1 MKLEDKLLSLRKQQG
16 LTQLELA
23 EALHI
28 SRQAI
33 SKWETGEAEPSLEN
47 LKSLSQIY
55 HISLD
60 ELLGEGKL
68 PEPKAPPEDQPP
80 VQPPQAEPKEETDG
94 DPPAAELA
102 GEEVPPGEISKPSS
116 KRRRVLTAVLLGWAA
131 VLSIGIVA
139 GYLWWNSQPAQQFAR
154 WNVAPSEN
162 PDPGSLWLTINTIG
176 VDADGSGW
184 IDYVLYNDGDEVDYW
199 GSHETYGDCWVDYYY
214 EGNWHEVYPNP
225 SVVPMSAGSLNPLE
239 PGQQQQL
246 VEDLPAKTLAMPGR
260 YRFCVENVG
269 YVEFALF
276 ENGRFYDVLIGKGQ
290 QFW

>member
-1 MKLEDKLLSLRKQQG
+1 MKLEEKLLSLRKKQG
-16 LTQLELA
+16 LTQMELA
-23 EALHI
+23 QALRV

-33 SKWETGEAEPSLEN
+33 SKWETGEATPSLEN
-47 LKSLSQIY
+47 LKSLCQLYQIP
-55 HISLD
+55 LD
-60 ELLGEGKL
+60 ELLGEG
-68 PEPKAPPEDQPP
+68 QPP

-102 GEEVPPGEISKPSS
+102 GEKVPPGEISKPSS

-154 WNVAPSEN
+154 WSVAPSEN

-199 GSHETYGDCWVDYYY
+199 GSHEMYGDCWVDYYY

-246 VEDLPAKTLAMPGR
+246 VEDFPAKTLAMPGQ

-276 ENGRFYDVLIGKGQ
+276 ENGDVLVGKSLNG
-290 QFW
+290 

>member
-60 ELLGEGKL
+60 ELLGDGKL

-80 VQPPQAEPKEETDG
+80 VQPPQEEPKEETDG
-94 DPPAAELA
+94 EPPAAVSA
-102 GEEVPPGEISKPSS
+102 GEEAPPQKPP
-116 KRRRVLTAVLLGWAA
+116 RRKKVMAALLLGWAA

-139 GYLWWNSQPAQQFAR
+139 GYLWWNSQPAQQFLY
-154 WNVAPSEN
+154 WNEGEASSSPIS
-162 PDPGSLWLTINTIG
+162 PGISLDVSVTRFS
-176 VDADGSGW
+176 DGSGSIAYTLQNNTDEPYLFSKWVW
-184 IDYVLYNDGDEVDYW
+184 IDYKYQGKYHCI
-199 GSHETYGDCWVDYYY
+199 SHEPGYTRIIPLSSTGGGTTIDPGETWSDTV
-214 EGNWHEVYPNP
+214 
-225 SVVPMSAGSLNPLE
+225 SLRS
-239 PGQQQQL
+239 
-246 VEDLPAKTLAMPGR
+246 KTLALPGQ
-260 YRFCVENVG
+260 YRFCVENIG
-269 YVEFALF
+269 FVEFAVF
-276 ENGRFYDVLIGKGQ
+276 EDGDVLVGKSLNG
-290 QFW
+290 

>member
-33 SKWETGEAEPSLEN
+33 SKWETGEATPSLEN
-47 LKSLSQIY
+47 LKSLSQLY
-55 HISLD
+55 QVPLGQ
-60 ELLGEGKL
+60 LLG
-68 PEPKAPPEDQPP
+68 EDQPP
-80 VQPPQAEPKEETDG
+80 VQPPQAEPKEKTDG
-94 DPPAAELA
+94 DSPAAVSA
-102 GEEVPPGEISKPSS
+102 GEEAPPQKPP
-116 KRRRVLTAVLLGWAA
+116 RRKKVMAALLLGWAA

-154 WNVAPSEN
+154 WSVSPSEN
-162 PDPGSLWLTINTIG
+162 PTPGGLWLTINTIG

-199 GSHETYGDCWVDYYY
+199 GSHEMYGDCWVDYYY

>member
-33 SKWETGEAEPSLEN
+33 SKWETGEATPSLEN
-47 LKSLSQIY
+47 LKSLSQLY
-55 HISLD
+55 QVPLGQ
-60 ELLGEGKL
+60 LLG
-68 PEPKAPPEDQPP
+68 EDQPP

-102 GEEVPPGEISKPSS
+102 REEVPPGEISKPSS

-154 WNVAPSEN
+154 WSVAPSEN

-176 VDADGSGW
+176 VDAHGSGW

-199 GSHETYGDCWVDYYY
+199 GSHEMYGDCWVDYYY

-225 SVVPMSAGSLNPLE
+225 SVVPMSAGSLNSLE

>member
-33 SKWETGEAEPSLEN
+33 SKWETGEATPSLEN
-47 LKSLSQIY
+47 LKSLSQLY
-55 HISLD
+55 QVPLGQ
-60 ELLGEGKL
+60 LLG
-68 PEPKAPPEDQPP
+68 EDQPP

-139 GYLWWNSQPAQQFAR
+139 GYLWWNSQPAQRFLY
-154 WNVAPSEN
+154 WNEGEASSSPIS
-162 PDPGSLWLTINTIG
+162 PGISLDVSVTRFS
-176 VDADGSGW
+176 DGSGSIAYTLQNNTSDTFYFSKWVW
-184 IDYVLYNDGDEVDYW
+184 IDYKYQGKYHCI
-199 GSHETYGDCWVDYYY
+199 SI
-214 EGNWHEVYPNP
+214 
-225 SVVPMSAGSLNPLE
+225 E
-239 PGQQQQL
+239 PGSKRFI
-246 VEDLPAKTLAMPGR
+246 PASGRGAATFFIDPGETWSNTVSLRSKTLALPGQ
-260 YRFCVENVG
+260 YRFCVENIGFVK
-269 YVEFALF
+269 FAVF
-276 ENGRFYDVLIGKGQ
+276 EDGDVLVGKSLNG
-290 QFW
+290 

>member
-33 SKWETGEAEPSLEN
+33 SKWETGEATPSLEN
-47 LKSLSQIY
+47 LKSLSQLY
-55 HISLD
+55 QVPLGQ
-60 ELLGEGKL
+60 LLG
-68 PEPKAPPEDQPP
+68 EDQPP
-80 VQPPQAEPKEETDG
+80 VQPPQAEPKEKTDG
-94 DPPAAELA
+94 DSPAAVSA
-102 GEEVPPGEISKPSS
+102 GEEAPPQKPP
-116 KRRRVLTAVLLGWAA
+116 RRKKVMAALLLGWAA

-154 WNVAPSEN
+154 WSVSPSEN
-162 PDPGSLWLTINTIG
+162 PTPGGLWLTINTIG

-199 GSHETYGDCWVDYYY
+199 GSHEMYGDCWVDYYY

-290 QFW
+290 GVF

>member
-94 DPPAAELA
+94 DPPADSL
-102 GEEVPPGEISKPSS
+102 PPGRKPRPTSRH
-116 KRRRVLTAVLLGWAA
+116 RREKVLAASASLGSGGGGAVHWPG
-131 VLSIGIVA
+131 GVA
-139 GYLWWNSQPAQQFAR
+139 TWWWNCQPAQQFA
-154 WNVAPSEN
+154 
-162 PDPGSLWLTINTIG
+162 
-176 VDADGSGW
+176 
-184 IDYVLYNDGDEVDYW
+184 
-199 GSHETYGDCWVDYYY
+199 
-214 EGNWHEVYPNP
+214 
-225 SVVPMSAGSLNPLE
+225 
-239 PGQQQQL
+239 
-246 VEDLPAKTLAMPGR
+246 
-260 YRFCVENVG
+260 
-269 YVEFALF
+269 
-276 ENGRFYDVLIGKGQ
+276 
-290 QFW
+290 

>member
-80 VQPPQAEPKEETDG
+80 VQPPQEEPKEETNG
-94 DPPAAELA
+94 GESLASQATSANQRILPFVALGVVAAL
-102 GEEVPPGEISKPSS
+102 
-116 KRRRVLTAVLLGWAA
+116 LLG
-131 VLSIGIVA
+131 LVA
-139 GYLWWNSQPAQQFAR
+139 FLWWWNLPAQQFSY
-154 WNVAPSEN
+154 WHKTPSER
-162 PDPGSLWLTINTIG
+162 PTQGGLCFVVDTITVN
-176 VDADGSGW
+176 ADGSGN
-184 IDYVLYNDGDEVDYW
+184 ISYILYNNGSEVDYW
-199 GSHETYGDCWVDYYY
+199 GAGRSGGIGDCWVDYCY
-214 EGNWHEVYPNP
+214 EENWYQVSP
-225 SVVPMSAGSLNPLE
+225 SPTSIPLGVFSLNSVE
-239 PGQQQQL
+239 PGQL
-246 VEDLPAKTLAMPGR
+246 KSSTESLPAGTLAMPGR

>member
-80 VQPPQAEPKEETDG
+80 VQPPQEEPKEETNG
-94 DPPAAELA
+94 GESLASQATSANQRILPFVALGVVAAL
-102 GEEVPPGEISKPSS
+102 
-116 KRRRVLTAVLLGWAA
+116 LLG
-131 VLSIGIVA
+131 LVA
-139 GYLWWNSQPAQQFAR
+139 FLWWWNLPAQQFSY
-154 WNVAPSEN
+154 WSEEPSGH
-162 PDPGSLWLTINTIG
+162 PDQNG
-176 VDADGSGW
+176 VDLFMEVTRNADGSGY
-184 IDYVLYNDGDEVDYW
+184 IDYTLTNNTQLVKSCSKVR
-199 GSHETYGDCWVDYYY
+199 WVDYYY
-214 EGNWHEVYPNP
+214 QGEYHGISESQVLPL
-225 SVVPMSAGSLNPLE
+225 SAMSSLYVLE
-239 PGQQQQL
+239 PGEY
-246 VEDLPAKTLAMPGR
+246 VSEVVVFPAGTFNRPGR
-260 YRFCVENVG
+260 YRFCSKDVGDIEFAVFEDG
-269 YVEFALF
+269 YVLVGSGASWM
-276 ENGRFYDVLIGKGQ
+276 GGTM
-290 QFW
+290 

>member
-80 VQPPQAEPKEETDG
+80 VQPPQEEPKEKTDG
-94 DPPAAELA
+94 EPPAAVSA
-102 GEEVPPGEISKPSS
+102 GEEAPPQKPP
-116 KRRRVLTAVLLGWAA
+116 RRKKVVTALLLGWAA
-131 VLSIGIVA
+131 VLSIGIAA
-139 GYLWWNSQPAQQFAR
+139 GYLWWNSQPAQQFSY
-154 WNVAPSEN
+154 WHKTPSER
-162 PDPGSLWLTINTIG
+162 PTQGGLCFVVDTITVN
-176 VDADGSGW
+176 ADGSGN
-184 IDYVLYNDGDEVDYW
+184 ISYILYNNGSEVDYW
-199 GSHETYGDCWVDYYY
+199 GAGRSGGIGDCWVDYCY
-214 EGNWHEVYPNP
+214 EDNWYQVSP
-225 SVVPMSAGSLNPLE
+225 SPTSIPLGVFSLNSVEPSQLE
-239 PGQQQQL
+239 SST
-246 VEDLPAKTLAMPGR
+246 DSLPAGTLAMPGR

>member
-80 VQPPQAEPKEETDG
+80 VQPPQEEPKEKTDG
-94 DPPAAELA
+94 EPPAAVSA
-102 GEEVPPGEISKPSS
+102 GEEAPP
-116 KRRRVLTAVLLGWAA
+116 
-131 VLSIGIVA
+131 
-139 GYLWWNSQPAQQFAR
+139 Q
-154 WNVAPSEN
+154 
-162 PDPGSLWLTINTIG
+162 
-176 VDADGSGW
+176 
-184 IDYVLYNDGDEVDYW
+184 
-199 GSHETYGDCWVDYYY
+199 
-214 EGNWHEVYPNP
+214 
-225 SVVPMSAGSLNPLE
+225 
-239 PGQQQQL
+239 
-246 VEDLPAKTLAMPGR
+246 
-260 YRFCVENVG
+260 
-269 YVEFALF
+269 
-276 ENGRFYDVLIGKGQ
+276 
-290 QFW
+290 

>member
-33 SKWETGEAEPSLEN
+33 SKWETGEATPSLEN
-47 LKSLSQIY
+47 LKSLSQLY
-55 HISLD
+55 QVPLGQ
-60 ELLGEGKL
+60 LLG
-68 PEPKAPPEDQPP
+68 EDQPP

-102 GEEVPPGEISKPSS
+102 GEKVPPGEISKPSS

-154 WNVAPSEN
+154 WSVAPSEN

-199 GSHETYGDCWVDYYY
+199 GSHEMYGDCWVDYYY

-246 VEDLPAKTLAMPGR
+246 VEDFPAKTLAMPGR

-290 QFW
+290 GVF

>member
-80 VQPPQAEPKEETDG
+80 VQPPQEEPKEKTDG
-94 DPPAAELA
+94 EPPAAELA
-102 GEEVPPGEISKPSS
+102 GEEVPSQKPPAA
-116 KRRRVLTAVLLGWAA
+116 KR
-131 VLSIGIVA
+131 
-139 GYLWWNSQPAQQFAR
+139 
-154 WNVAPSEN
+154 
-162 PDPGSLWLTINTIG
+162 
-176 VDADGSGW
+176 
-184 IDYVLYNDGDEVDYW
+184 
-199 GSHETYGDCWVDYYY
+199 
-214 EGNWHEVYPNP
+214 
-225 SVVPMSAGSLNPLE
+225 
-239 PGQQQQL
+239 
-246 VEDLPAKTLAMPGR
+246 
-260 YRFCVENVG
+260 
-269 YVEFALF
+269 
-276 ENGRFYDVLIGKGQ
+276 
-290 QFW
+290 

>member
-33 SKWETGEAEPSLEN
+33 SKWETGEATPSLEN
-47 LKSLSQIY
+47 LKSLSQLY
-55 HISLD
+55 QVPLGQ
-60 ELLGEGKL
+60 LLG
-68 PEPKAPPEDQPP
+68 EDQPP

>member
-33 SKWETGEAEPSLEN
+33 SKWETGEATPSLEN
-47 LKSLSQIY
+47 LKSLSQLY
-55 HISLD
+55 QVPLGQ
-60 ELLGEGKL
+60 LLG
-68 PEPKAPPEDQPP
+68 EDQPP

-102 GEEVPPGEISKPSS
+102 GEKVPPGEISKPSS

-154 WNVAPSEN
+154 WSVAPSEN

-199 GSHETYGDCWVDYYY
+199 GSHEMYGDCWVDYYY

>member
-33 SKWETGEAEPSLEN
+33 SKWETGEATPSLEN
-47 LKSLSQIY
+47 LKSLSQLY
-55 HISLD
+55 QVPLGQ
-60 ELLGEGKL
+60 LLG
-68 PEPKAPPEDQPP
+68 EDQPP
-80 VQPPQAEPKEETDG
+80 VQPPQAEPKEKIDG

-102 GEEVPPGEISKPSS
+102 GEEVPSREVSKPNS

-154 WNVAPSEN
+154 WSVAPSEN

-199 GSHETYGDCWVDYYY
+199 GSHEMYGDCWVDYYY
-214 EGNWHEVYPNP
+214 EGNWHEVFPNP
-225 SVVPMSAGSLNPLE
+225 SVVPMSAGSLNSLE

-246 VEDLPAKTLAMPGR
+246 VEDFPAKTLAMPGR

-290 QFW
+290 GVF

>member
-23 EALHI
+23 QALHI

-33 SKWETGEAEPSLEN
+33 SKWETGEATPSLEN
-47 LKSLSQIY
+47 LKSLSQLY
-55 HISLD
+55 QVPLGQ
-60 ELLGEGKL
+60 LLG
-68 PEPKAPPEDQPP
+68 EDQPP

-154 WNVAPSEN
+154 WSVSPSEN
-162 PDPGSLWLTINTIG
+162 PTPGGLWLTINTIG

-199 GSHETYGDCWVDYYY
+199 GSHEMYGDCWVDYYY

-246 VEDLPAKTLAMPGR
+246 VEDFPAKTLAMPGR

-290 QFW
+290 GVF

>member
-33 SKWETGEAEPSLEN
+33 SKWETGEATPSLEN
-47 LKSLSQIY
+47 LKSLSQLY
-55 HISLD
+55 QVPLGQ
-60 ELLGEGKL
+60 LLG
-68 PEPKAPPEDQPP
+68 EDQPP
-80 VQPPQAEPKEETDG
+80 VQPPQAEPKEKTDG
-94 DPPAAELA
+94 DSPAAVSA
-102 GEEVPPGEISKPSS
+102 GEEAPPQKPP
-116 KRRRVLTAVLLGWAA
+116 RRKKVMAALLLGWAA

-154 WNVAPSEN
+154 WSVAPSEN

-199 GSHETYGDCWVDYYY
+199 GSHEMYGDCWVDYYY

-246 VEDLPAKTLAMPGR
+246 VEDFPAKTLAMPGQ

-290 QFW
+290 GVF

>member
-33 SKWETGEAEPSLEN
+33 SKWETGEATPSLEN
-47 LKSLSQIY
+47 LKSLSQLY
-55 HISLD
+55 QVPLGQ
-60 ELLGEGKL
+60 LLG
-68 PEPKAPPEDQPP
+68 EDQPP

-94 DPPAAELA
+94 DPPAAVSA
-102 GEEVPPGEISKPSS
+102 GEEAPPQKPP
-116 KRRRVLTAVLLGWAA
+116 RRKKVMAALLLGWAA

-154 WNVAPSEN
+154 WSVAPSEN

-199 GSHETYGDCWVDYYY
+199 GSHEMYGDCWVDYYY

-246 VEDLPAKTLAMPGR
+246 VEDFPAKTLAMPGR

-290 QFW
+290 GVF

>member
-33 SKWETGEAEPSLEN
+33 SKWETGEATPSLEN
-47 LKSLSQIY
+47 LKSLSQLY
-55 HISLD
+55 QVPLGQ
-60 ELLGEGKL
+60 LLG
-68 PEPKAPPEDQPP
+68 EDQPP
-80 VQPPQAEPKEETDG
+80 VQLPQEESKEKTDG
-94 DPPAAELA
+94 DSPAAVSA
-102 GEEVPPGEISKPSS
+102 GEEAPPQKPP
-116 KRRRVLTAVLLGWAA
+116 RRKKVMAALLLGWAA

-139 GYLWWNSQPAQQFAR
+139 GYLWWNSQPAQQFTR
-154 WNVAPSEN
+154 WSVAPSEN
-162 PDPGSLWLTINTIG
+162 PDPGSLWLAINTIG

-184 IDYVLYNDGDEVDYW
+184 IDYVLYNDGDKVDYW
-199 GSHETYGDCWVDYYY
+199 GSHEMYGDCWIDYYY
-214 EGNWHEVYPNP
+214 GGNWHEVYPNP

-246 VEDLPAKTLAMPGR
+246 VEDLPTKTLAMPGR

-290 QFW
+290 GVF

>member
-33 SKWETGEAEPSLEN
+33 SKWETGEATPSLEN
-47 LKSLSQIY
+47 LKSLSQLY
-55 HISLD
+55 QVPLGQ
-60 ELLGEGKL
+60 LLG
-68 PEPKAPPEDQPP
+68 EDQPP

-154 WNVAPSEN
+154 WSVAPSEN
-162 PDPGSLWLTINTIG
+162 PAPGSLWLTINTIG

-199 GSHETYGDCWVDYYY
+199 GSHEMYGDCWVDYYY

-246 VEDLPAKTLAMPGR
+246 VEDFPAKTLAMPGR

-290 QFW
+290 GVF